1 MKKLRLQSILL
12 TMLFLLIC
20 VFQNSCIQTKN
31 YKVELSEKDK
41 QEIID
46 AVAEK
51 MAAEQNK

>member
-1 MKKLRLQSILL
+1 MAF
-12 TMLFLLIC
+12 LFIC
-20 VFQNSCIQTKN
+20 VFQSSCIQTNN